1 MSGSVL
7 GELAE
12 PLAEAVGAVG
22 GDGAPVRLE
31 RPADPSHGDYATAVA
46 LTLAK
51 PLRSA
56 PRDIAGRIAEQLDSP
71 WIDTTD
77 VAGPGFINLRVTP
90 AWYGHVVER
99 VLSE

>member
-12 PLAEAVGAVG
+12 PLADAVGAVG

-71 WIDTTD
+71 WIDATTS
-77 VAGPGFINLRVTP
+77 P
-90 AWYGHVVER
+90 APA
-99 VLSE
+99 SSTCA